1 MSEGKGREHKSEKKK
16 RSSSLMSSRNGYGC
30 NWKVHK
36 LDEPTVGMRCVR
48 VLKDLLDILI

>member
-16 RSSSLMSSRNGYGC
+16 RSSSLMSSRNGC
-30 NWKVHK
+30 SNWKVHK
-36 LDEPTVGMRCVR
+36 LDEPTVGDMRCVR